1 MNKSA
6 DQMKRESSA
15 IVRQQLQQSIL
26 STSFAAACVLFFLSR
41 FGLFFSEFMIT
52 RGQAIGLNYYSTCFL
67 QNAVSI
73 SSIAISSLAYS
84 LSYQEDKKSG
94 LLPYI
99 FVRIRADDYM
109 LSKCLACFWSSF
121 AVAFIAY
128 SFCTLTVFALNQA
141 NLGMLPEPEIFALL
155 KPFRRLQIESPF
167 IYYLLIIANNSLHC
181 AVWSLF
187 ALMTTVFTDDLYM
200 TVGATYLGYVYLSR
214 VLYFAF
220 GFRAFAPALAF
231 SGGARVLEDIPAGLV
246 FTLNVMEILL
256 VATFFSAMA
265 VLRLR
270 KILEKR

>member
-6 DQMKRESSA
+6 DQMKREKSA

-41 FGLFFSEFMIT
+41 FGLFFSEFMIA

-121 AVAFIAY
+121 LVALIGY

-141 NLGMLPEPEIFALL
+141 NLGILPDPEVFALL
-155 KPFRRLQIESPF
+155 KPFQRMQIESPSL
-167 IYYLLIIANNSLHC
+167 YYFLIIVNNSLHC

-214 VLYFAF
+214 VLFFAF
-220 GFRAFAPALAF
+220 GLKAFSPALSF
-231 SGGARVLEDIPAGLV
+231 YGGARILEVMPAGLV
-246 FTLNVMEILL
+246 FTLNVLEILL
-256 VATFFSAMA
+256 VATIFSAMA

-270 KILEKR
+270 KSLEKR

>member
-26 STSFAAACVLFFLSR
+26 STSFATACVLFFFSR
-41 FGLFFSEFMIT
+41 FGLFFSEFTIA
-52 RGQAIGLNYYSTCFL
+52 RGQPIGLIYYSTIFL

-84 LSYQEDKKSG
+84 LSFQEDKKSG

-99 FVRIRADDYM
+99 FVRARADDYM

-121 AVAFIAY
+121 LVAFIAY

-141 NLGMLPEPEIFALL
+141 NLGILPDPEVFALL
-155 KPFRRLQIESPF
+155 KPFQRMQIESPSL
-167 IYYLLIIANNSLHC
+167 YYFLIIVNNSLHC

-214 VLYFAF
+214 VLFFAF
-220 GFRAFAPALAF
+220 GLKAFSPALSF
-231 SGGARVLEDIPAGLV
+231 YGGARILEDMPTGLV
-246 FTLNVMEILL
+246 FTLNVLEILL
-256 VATFFSAMA
+256 VATIFSAMA

-270 KILEKR
+270 KSLEKR